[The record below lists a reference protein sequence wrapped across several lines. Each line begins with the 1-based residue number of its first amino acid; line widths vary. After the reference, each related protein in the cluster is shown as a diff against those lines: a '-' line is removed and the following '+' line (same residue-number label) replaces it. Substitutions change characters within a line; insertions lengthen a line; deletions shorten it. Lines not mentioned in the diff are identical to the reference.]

1 VAGVFGDFTAVFAIA
16 VVIAVAGRALDDAAG
31 DAHAAAFG
39 VWGIALGAADAAV
52 FRVVREHGFAA
63 VYVVAIA
70 VRGAGRAILE
80 STYGGGIVGL
90 GSGVSAATL
99 SAETVTEMRGSQLP
113 KPKIKHTIWPTT
125 SRVTIFATLVQD
137 AARARHW
144 GPARTHQFAIRLRD
158 GRCRLMPEVSEVEYF
173 RVCSTCKKPI
183 GFGADYMQCSVS
195 TCNRNKL
202 AQFFCSLACWD
213 AHLPEARHRDAWAE
227 PMKAPTREAF
237 RREQQEDEERD
248 QRASAR
254 ESSMSEEAEKRR
266 RLVGAAAPAQDL
278 PKDVLVVVS
287 KLKAYIKARSGMNTS
302 DSVTEVLSDQIRKL
316 CDAAIEVAHSDNRK
330 TVLDRDFK

>member
-1 VAGVFGDFTAVFAIA
+1 
-16 VVIAVAGRALDDAAG
+16 
-31 DAHAAAFG
+31 
-39 VWGIALGAADAAV
+39 
-52 FRVVREHGFAA
+52 
-63 VYVVAIA
+63 
-70 VRGAGRAILE
+70 
-80 STYGGGIVGL
+80 
-90 GSGVSAATL
+90 
-99 SAETVTEMRGSQLP
+99 
-113 KPKIKHTIWPTT
+113 
-125 SRVTIFATLVQD
+125 
-137 AARARHW
+137 
-144 GPARTHQFAIRLRD
+144 
-158 GRCRLMPEVSEVEYF
+158 MPEVSEAEHF

-237 RREQQEDEERD
+237 RREQQEEEERE

-302 DSVTEVLSDQIRKL
+302 DSVTDVLSDQIRKL
-316 CDAAIEVAHSDNRK
+316 CDAAIEVAQSDNRK